1 VEVMQAAS
9 ISIVVPTR
17 DRPDALNA
25 CLAALARQ
33 TLSRE
38 RFEVVV
44 VDDGGAADLAEVV
57 DRHRDSLRVSLDR
70 RPHAGPAAARN
81 AGVEAARG
89 ELLAFT
95 DDDCLP
101 DPHWLAAMAAAVER
115 SPGSIV
121 GGRTENA
128 LVSNWCSE
136 ASQSVIAY
144 MYADGLRRTGEL
156 PFVTSNN
163 LALGHELFD
172 RLGGFDASFP
182 EAAAE
187 DRDLSAR
194 CTAMGGS
201 LVYEPAALVRH
212 AHPLDPQSLLRQYVG
227 YGRGAR
233 LLSRSRRE
241 AHSSVGTRSP
251 AFYAG
256 MLAEPYRRHS
266 PGGAVVVAS
275 LIALT
280 QIATAI
286 GYASGKRATTGH
298 GSRPEAQ
305 PRSRPPAEE
314 VASAPGRI
322 DGDGTCPQQEGSK
335 WPGKEE
341 RRSG

>member
-1 VEVMQAAS
+1 MQAAS
-9 ISIVVPTR
+9 ISIVIPTR
-17 DRPDALNA
+17 DRPSALDA
-25 CLAALARQ
+25 CLAALAEQ
-33 TLSRE
+33 TIPSE

-44 VDDGGAADLAEVV
+44 VDDGGAAELGAVV
-57 DRHRDSLRVSLDR
+57 DRHRDSLRISLTR
-70 RPHAGPAAARN
+70 RAHAGPAAARN
-81 AGVEAARG
+81 AGSQVARG
-89 ELLAFT
+89 KVLAFT

-101 DPHWLAAMAAAVER
+101 DPDWLAAIATAVER

-128 LVSNWCSE
+128 LVSNRCSE

-163 LALGHELFD
+163 LALDNELFNT
-172 RLGGFDASFP
+172 LGGFDASFP

-194 CTAMGGS
+194 CTSTGGS

-212 AHPLDPQSLLRQYVG
+212 AHPLDPRSLLQQYVA

-241 AHSSVGTRSP
+241 APAAPGMRSP

-256 MLAEPYRRHS
+256 MLIEPYRRHS
-266 PGGAVVVAS
+266 PGQAVVVAS

-280 QIATAI
+280 QIGTAI
-286 GYASGKRATTGH
+286 GYASGQGPQSAANPGQKP
-298 GSRPEAQ
+298 RPRQ
-305 PRSRPPAEE
+305 DGPP
-314 VASAPGRI
+314 
-322 DGDGTCPQQEGSK
+322 
-335 WPGKEE
+335 
-341 RRSG
+341 